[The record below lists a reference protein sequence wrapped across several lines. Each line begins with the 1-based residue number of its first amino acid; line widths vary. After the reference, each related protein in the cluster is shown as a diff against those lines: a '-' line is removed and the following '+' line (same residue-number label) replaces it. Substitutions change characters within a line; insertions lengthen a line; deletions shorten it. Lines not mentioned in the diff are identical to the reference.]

1 MIQSLP
7 SKRRIRRMNRRQC
20 KKLRL
25 GEFQELVFA
34 LRWTNRQDLNEAEQ
48 DAQLDALV
56 EFVESRGLLFGG
68 GFSPQ
73 GGDGIV
79 TRAGRSSTNEADRDA
94 LVEWLRKHPDVQAV
108 EADQFVDGWYD

>member
-1 MIQSLP
+1 MIHFSP
-7 SKRRIRRMNRRQC
+7 SKRRIRQLNRRQR

-48 DAQLDALV
+48 DAQLDALI

-79 TRAGRSSTNEADRDA
+79 TRAGRSSTSEADRDA
-94 LVEWLRKHPDVQAV
+94 LVEWLRKHPAVQSV
-108 EADQFVDGWYD
+108 EAGQFVDGWYD

>member
-7 SKRRIRRMNRRQC
+7 SKRRIRRMNRRQH

-25 GEFQELVFA
+25 G
-34 LRWTNRQDLNEAEQ
+34 
-48 DAQLDALV
+48 
-56 EFVESRGLLFGG
+56 ESRGLLFGG

-79 TRAGRSSTNEADRDA
+79 ARAGRSSTSEADRDA